1 MGDWLYPGAIFR
13 IKTKEK
19 VLCLTFDDGPDS
31 TSTPQILE
39 ILEQHNVKGIF
50 FCDGRKA
57 ETHRELLDLIIAGG
71 HLIGNHGYTHLNGW
85 ATGSERY
92 ITDVSMAAPITSAI
106 LFRPPYGR
114 LRPGQFRILS
124 KKYKVVFWDLMPYDF
139 DRKFG
144 SEKSLRILMKLIRPG
159 SIIALHDKSG
169 SSALKIL
176 PAFIEFAVE
185 RGYKF
190 VLPDL

>member
-1 MGDWLYPGAIFR
+1 MRDWLYSGAIFR

-50 FCDGRKA
+50 FCDGRTA
-57 ETHRELLDLIIAGG
+57 EKNRELLDLIIDGG

-85 ATGSERY
+85 TTGSERY
-92 ITDVSMAAPITSAI
+92 IADVSRAAPVTSST

-114 LRPGQFRILS
+114 LRPEQFRILS

-144 SEKSLRILMKLIRPG
+144 CEKSLRILMKLIRPG
-159 SIIALHDKSG
+159 SIIALHDKPG

-185 RGYKF
+185 SGYKF